1 MYSLCKAHVN
11 IGACLLK
18 TIDKNSGIPIY
29 IQIKDEIIKFV
40 RSCDSTRA
48 IPHHEEL
55 ARIFGTSRVT
65 VAKAISE
72 LKKEKILSAVKGR
85 GTFFTGT
92 VPLAEKHKML
102 EKRNLIT
109 FVTPCDEVSP
119 IFLGC
124 QHEAE
129 KAGFQILLKNDALG
143 ENKTREAFLK
153 RERDFLL
160 KYRDGEF
167 GDSLILYYEGG
178 RDNLDILKSLIK
190 EKRPIVFIDRT
201 PDELDVDS
209 VVYDNFNAARMV
221 TEEFIKMGRKNIAI
235 IGTGKC
241 ISSAREQVAGYRKAL
256 EENGLEVR
264 KENIIF
270 EVDFYYYFRTAE
282 IERIKKRFDRI
293 RDKVDAI
300 YFMSVLPEYLV
311 MEHIKSSGLKPDIL
325 LAGDESSTVGR
336 LQSQY
341 VFRVRKPT
349 MQLGK
354 EAVKLLN
361 SKFLPGYSGKAAQIR
376 LPVKLIRF

>member
-1 MYSLCKAHVN
+1 M
-11 IGACLLK
+11 
-18 TIDKNSGIPIY
+18 
-29 IQIKDEIIKFV
+29 
-40 RSCDSTRA
+40 
-48 IPHHEEL
+48 
-55 ARIFGTSRVT
+55 
-65 VAKAISE
+65 
-72 LKKEKILSAVKGR
+72 
-85 GTFFTGT
+85 
-92 VPLAEKHKML
+92 
-102 EKRNLIT
+102 
-109 FVTPCDEVSP
+109 
-119 IFLGC
+119 
-124 QHEAE
+124 
-129 KAGFQILLKNDALG
+129 
-143 ENKTREAFLK
+143 
-153 RERDFLL
+153 
-160 KYRDGEF
+160 
-167 GDSLILYYEGG
+167 
-178 RDNLDILKSLIK
+178 
-190 EKRPIVFIDRT
+190 
-201 PDELDVDS
+201 
-209 VVYDNFNAARMV
+209 
-221 TEEFIKMGRKNIAI
+221 
-235 IGTGKC
+235 
-241 ISSAREQVAGYRKAL
+241 